1 MAESPAISRR
11 EAKAVTRARLLDA
24 ALHVLDDA
32 GEGGLTTTSVTRAAG
47 MAQSSF
53 YVHFTDMDDLLHNL
67 VDELSAERRRHA
79 RAARRR
85 SGDDPEDEER
95 RRETFR
101 VPVHAF
107 AADPRLLHL
116 MVRSRSD
123 RSSPLGEWSRA
134 LHEESRSGTVAEL
147 YAIGMPAGTERD
159 RRVVEMVAEGITALT
174 ESLTLGHLEGR
185 YPDVEEIV
193 DVLVAFS
200 DGYVPLLR
208 RARTAPRQ
216 DDRAAPNGHLGTPP

>member
-1 MAESPAISRR
+1 MADGAGITRR
-11 EAKAVTRARLLDA
+11 EAKAVTRARLLEA
-24 ALHVLDDA
+24 ALLVLDDV

-67 VDELSAERRRHA
+67 VDELSAERRRRT
-79 RAARRR
+79 RAARSR
-85 SGDDPEDEER
+85 SRHDPEHQDR
-95 RRETFR
+95 LRDTFR

-107 AADPRLLHL
+107 ASDPRLLHL

-123 RSSPLGEWSRA
+123 RSTPLGKWSRR
-134 LHEESRSGTVAEL
+134 LHEESRAGMVEDL
-147 YAIGMPAGTERD
+147 YAVGMPNDTERA
-159 RRVVEMVAEGITALT
+159 RRTAEMVAEGINTLT
-174 ESLTLGHLEGR
+174 ECLTLGHLEGR

-200 DGYVPLLR
+200 DCYVPLLR
-208 RARTAPRQ
+208 RAGS
-216 DDRAAPNGHLGTPP
+216 GHR